1 MNKKLS
7 LEQKRARTGYI
18 FILPWLLGLL
28 FFFAVPILTSLM
40 YSFSHVT
47 IVQGGVNTRF
57 AGLSY
62 YKNALFSDE
71 RFIPLLVA
79 ALKEIA
85 IQVPIIIIFAL
96 FISVMLNAEFYG
108 RGLVRSIF
116 FLPLM
121 LSSSVLLSIIN
132 SDSYSGDV
140 TGSSSVFMVSSFSIG
155 DILTQAGLPSGL
167 IKYLTSVI
175 DSIFTMTW
183 QSGVQIILFLA
194 ALQSIPPSLKEAASV
209 EGATAWEYFWKITVP
224 MISPMILVN
233 IAFTVIDT
241 FTSYSNGVMEFVTS
255 QAANL
260 HYSFS
265 SAVTWIYFVVI
276 SLILFIVVGL
286 FSRKVFYMNDLA
298 GEVPL

>member
-7 LEQKRARTGYI
+7 LEQKRARTGYL

-241 FTSYSNGVMEFVTS
+241 FTSYSNGVMDFVTS

-276 SLILFIVVGL
+276 SVILFAVIGL
-286 FSRKVFYMNDLA
+286 FSRKVFYMND
-298 GEVPL
+298 

>member
-1 MNKKLS
+1 MNKRLS

-255 QAANL
+255 QASNL

-276 SLILFIVVGL
+276 SVILFVVIGL
-286 FSRKVFYMNDLA
+286 FSRKVFYMND
-298 GEVPL
+298 

>member
-1 MNKKLS
+1 MNKRLS

-62 YKNALFSDE
+62 YKSALFSDE

-140 TGSSSVFMVSSFSIG
+140 TGSSSVFMVSSFSVG
-155 DILTQAGLPSGL
+155 DILTQAGLPDGL

-233 IAFTVIDT
+233 IQAIQTV
-241 FTSYSNGVMEFVTS
+241 
-255 QAANL
+255 
-260 HYSFS
+260 
-265 SAVTWIYFVVI
+265 
-276 SLILFIVVGL
+276 
-286 FSRKVFYMNDLA
+286 
-298 GEVPL
+298 

>member
-1 MNKKLS
+1 M
-7 LEQKRARTGYI
+7 
-18 FILPWLLGLL
+18 
-28 FFFAVPILTSLM
+28 
-40 YSFSHVT
+40 
-47 IVQGGVNTRF
+47 
-57 AGLSY
+57 
-62 YKNALFSDE
+62 
-71 RFIPLLVA
+71 
-79 ALKEIA
+79 
-85 IQVPIIIIFAL
+85 PIIIIFAL

-140 TGSSSVFMVSSFSIG
+140 TGSSSVFMVSSFSVG
-155 DILTQAGLPSGL
+155 DILTQAGLPGGL

-260 HYSFS
+260 RYSFS

-276 SLILFIVVGL
+276 SLILFVVVGL
-286 FSRKVFYMNDLA
+286 FSRKVFYMND
-298 GEVPL
+298 

>member
-1 MNKKLS
+1 MNKRLS

-140 TGSSSVFMVSSFSIG
+140 TGSSSVFMVSSFSVG

-260 HYSFS
+260 RYSFS

-276 SLILFIVVGL
+276 SVILFAVVGL
-286 FSRKVFYMNDLA
+286 FSRKVFYMND
-298 GEVPL
+298 

>member
-1 MNKKLS
+1 MNKRLS

-183 QSGVQIILFLA
+183 QSGDQIILFLA

-286 FSRKVFYMNDLA
+286 FSRKVFYMND
-298 GEVPL
+298 

>member
-7 LEQKRARTGYI
+7 LERKRARTGYV

-276 SLILFIVVGL
+276 SLILFVVVGL
-286 FSRKVFYMNDLA
+286 FSRKVFYMND
-298 GEVPL
+298 

>member
-1 MNKKLS
+1 MNKRLS

-108 RGLVRSIF
+108 QKYF
-116 FLPLM
+116 
-121 LSSSVLLSIIN
+121 LSSA
-132 SDSYSGDV
+132 Y
-140 TGSSSVFMVSSFSIG
+140 
-155 DILTQAGLPSGL
+155 
-167 IKYLTSVI
+167 
-175 DSIFTMTW
+175 
-183 QSGVQIILFLA
+183 
-194 ALQSIPPSLKEAASV
+194 
-209 EGATAWEYFWKITVP
+209 
-224 MISPMILVN
+224 
-233 IAFTVIDT
+233 
-241 FTSYSNGVMEFVTS
+241 
-255 QAANL
+255 
-260 HYSFS
+260 
-265 SAVTWIYFVVI
+265 AVV
-276 SLILFIVVGL
+276 
-286 FSRKVFYMNDLA
+286 
-298 GEVPL
+298 

>member
-1 MNKKLS
+1 MNKRLS

-140 TGSSSVFMVSSFSIG
+140 TGSSSVFMVSSFSVG

-260 HYSFS
+260 RYSFS

-276 SLILFIVVGL
+276 SLILFVVVGL
-286 FSRKVFYMNDLA
+286 FSRKVFYMND
-298 GEVPL
+298 

>member
-7 LEQKRARTGYI
+7 LEQKRARTGYL

-57 AGLSY
+57 AGLFY

-286 FSRKVFYMNDLA
+286 FSRKVFYMND
-298 GEVPL
+298 

>member
-1 MNKKLS
+1 MNKRLS

-140 TGSSSVFMVSSFSIG
+140 TGSSSVFMVSSFSVG
-155 DILTQAGLPSGL
+155 DILTQAGLPDGL

-260 HYSFS
+260 RYSFS

-276 SLILFIVVGL
+276 SLILFVVVGL
-286 FSRKVFYMNDLA
+286 FSRKVFYMND
-298 GEVPL
+298 

>member
-1 MNKKLS
+1 MNKRLS

-62 YKNALFSDE
+62 YKSALFSDE

-140 TGSSSVFMVSSFSIG
+140 TGSSSVFMVSSFSVG

-276 SLILFIVVGL
+276 SVILFAVIGL
-286 FSRKVFYMNDLA
+286 FSRKVFYMND
-298 GEVPL
+298 

>member
-7 LEQKRARTGYI
+7 LEQKRARTGYL

-286 FSRKVFYMNDLA
+286 FSRKVFYMND
-298 GEVPL
+298 

>member
-7 LEQKRARTGYI
+7 LEQKRARTGYV

-140 TGSSSVFMVSSFSIG
+140 TGSSSAFMVSSFSIG

-286 FSRKVFYMNDLA
+286 FSRKVFYMND
-298 GEVPL
+298 

>member
-7 LEQKRARTGYI
+7 LEQKRARTGYL

-276 SLILFIVVGL
+276 SMILFIVVGL
-286 FSRKVFYMNDLA
+286 FSRKVFYMND
-298 GEVPL
+298 

>member
-1 MNKKLS
+1 MNKRLS

-79 ALKEIA
+79 ALKA

-140 TGSSSVFMVSSFSIG
+140 TGSSSVFMVSSFSVG
-155 DILTQAGLPSGL
+155 DILTQAGLPDGL

-255 QAANL
+255 QASNL

-276 SLILFIVVGL
+276 SVILFVVIGL
-286 FSRKVFYMNDLA
+286 FSRKVFYMND
-298 GEVPL
+298 

>member
-1 MNKKLS
+1 MNKRLS

-260 HYSFS
+260 RYSFS

-276 SLILFIVVGL
+276 SLILFVVVGL
-286 FSRKVFYMNDLA
+286 FSRKVFYMND
-298 GEVPL
+298 

>member
-7 LEQKRARTGYI
+7 LEQKRARTGYV

-132 SDSYSGDV
+132 NDSYSGDV

-286 FSRKVFYMNDLA
+286 FSRKVFYMND
-298 GEVPL
+298 

>member
-1 MNKKLS
+1 MNKRLS

-79 ALKEIA
+79 ALKDIA

-155 DILTQAGLPSGL
+155 DILTQAGLPGGL

-260 HYSFS
+260 RYSFS

-276 SLILFIVVGL
+276 SLILFVVVGL
-286 FSRKVFYMNDLA
+286 FSRKVFYMND
-298 GEVPL
+298 

>member
-7 LEQKRARTGYI
+7 LEQKRARIGYV

-233 IAFTVIDT
+233 ISFTVIDT
-241 FTSYSNGVMEFVTS
+241 FTSYSNGVMKFVTS

-276 SLILFIVVGL
+276 SLILFVVVGL
-286 FSRKVFYMNDLA
+286 FSRKVFYMND
-298 GEVPL
+298 

>member
-7 LEQKRARTGYI
+7 LEQKRARTGYV

-140 TGSSSVFMVSSFSIG
+140 TGSSSVFMVSSFSVG

-260 HYSFS
+260 RYSFS

-276 SLILFIVVGL
+276 SLILFVVVGL
-286 FSRKVFYMNDLA
+286 FSRKVFYMND
-298 GEVPL
+298 

>member
-286 FSRKVFYMNDLA
+286 FSRKVFYMND
-298 GEVPL
+298 

>member
-1 MNKKLS
+1 MNKRLS

-62 YKNALFSDE
+62 YKSALFSDE

-140 TGSSSVFMVSSFSIG
+140 TGSSSVFMVSSFSVG

-260 HYSFS
+260 RYSFS

-276 SLILFIVVGL
+276 SLILFVVVGL
-286 FSRKVFYMNDLA
+286 FSRKVFYMND
-298 GEVPL
+298 

>member
-1 MNKKLS
+1 MNKRLS

-140 TGSSSVFMVSSFSIG
+140 TGSSSVFMVSSFSVG

-255 QAANL
+255 QASNL

-276 SLILFIVVGL
+276 SVILFAVIGL
-286 FSRKVFYMNDLA
+286 FSRKVFYMND
-298 GEVPL
+298 

>member
-7 LEQKRARTGYI
+7 LEQKRARIGYV

-276 SLILFIVVGL
+276 SLILFVVVGL
-286 FSRKVFYMNDLA
+286 FSRKVFYMND
-298 GEVPL
+298 

>member
-7 LEQKRARTGYI
+7 LEQKRARTGYL

-255 QAANL
+255 QASNL

-276 SLILFIVVGL
+276 SVILFVVIGL
-286 FSRKVFYMNDLA
+286 FSRKVFYMND
-298 GEVPL
+298 

>member
-1 MNKKLS
+1 MNKRLS

-140 TGSSSVFMVSSFSIG
+140 TGSSSVFMVSSFSVG

-255 QAANL
+255 QASNL

-276 SLILFIVVGL
+276 SVILFVVVGL
-286 FSRKVFYMNDLA
+286 FSRKVFYMND
-298 GEVPL
+298 

>member
-1 MNKKLS
+1 MNKRLY

-286 FSRKVFYMNDLA
+286 FSRKVFYMND
-298 GEVPL
+298 

>member
-7 LEQKRARTGYI
+7 LEQKRARIGYV

-286 FSRKVFYMNDLA
+286 FSRKVFYMND
-298 GEVPL
+298 

>member
-209 EGATAWEYFWKITVP
+209 EGATAWEFFWKITVP

-286 FSRKVFYMNDLA
+286 FSRKVFYMND
-298 GEVPL
+298 

>member
-7 LEQKRARTGYI
+7 LEQKRARIGYV

-108 RGLVRSIF
+108 RGLVRRIF

-286 FSRKVFYMNDLA
+286 FSRKVFYMND
-298 GEVPL
+298 

>member
-1 MNKKLS
+1 MNKRLS

-140 TGSSSVFMVSSFSIG
+140 TGSSSVFMVSSFSVG

-241 FTSYSNGVMEFVTS
+241 FTSYSNGVMEFVTF
-255 QAANL
+255 QASNL

-276 SLILFIVVGL
+276 SVILFVVIGL
-286 FSRKVFYMNDLA
+286 FSRKVFYMND
-298 GEVPL
+298 

>member
-7 LEQKRARTGYI
+7 LEQKRARTGYV

-286 FSRKVFYMNDLA
+286 FSRKVFYMND
-298 GEVPL
+298 

>member
-7 LEQKRARTGYI
+7 LEQKRARTGYV

-47 IVQGGVNTRF
+47 IVQGGVNTWF

-286 FSRKVFYMNDLA
+286 FSRKVFYMND
-298 GEVPL
+298 

>member
-140 TGSSSVFMVSSFSIG
+140 TGSSSVFMVSSFSVG

-260 HYSFS
+260 RYSFS

-276 SLILFIVVGL
+276 SVILFAVVGL
-286 FSRKVFYMNDLA
+286 FSRKVFYMND
-298 GEVPL
+298 